1 MLNILVLGLGQCGN
15 RILDAMNREAFGR
28 GGAFAKY
35 YTRQK
40 FPASVKTIAINTAIN
55 DLKGLVDT
63 RAKDRLHVPHLHG
76 VGANRTLGKR
86 VFEDNKEII
95 MSEIDKRGAF
105 DLIFIITSAAGGSGS
120 SFAPLLVREL
130 KETYTN
136 APVICIA
143 VLPFREEGSIFLQNA
158 AFCLKDLVEEKPA
171 GVLLVDNQYLKK
183 YAGDIKSAY
192 DKINTTTARRL
203 LFLIEALNSEML
215 MVTDLGDLKTVMNGG
230 IGIGTMGFYEASKDS
245 TIKSAILGSLKP
257 SGLLFPT
264 NVYKEGARAMLII
277 KGDKK
282 YLDLDLI
289 TKTIEELSTEV
300 GQVFKGVL
308 IQKGRPRV
316 LSLFTLNSVPE
327 LEKLYATAAEAIR
340 FEKERQN
347 QSKSQLDSA
356 FSHIEDLEP
365 IY

>member
-15 RILDAMNREAFGR
+15 RILDAMNREAFGS
-28 GGAFAKY
+28 GGTFAKY

-63 RAKDRLHVPHLHG
+63 RAEDRLHVPYLHG
-76 VGANRTLGKR
+76 VGANRTLGKQ
-86 VFEDNKEII
+86 VFEDNKEMI
-95 MSEIDKRGAF
+95 MSEVDRRGSF
-105 DLIFIITSAAGGSGS
+105 DLIFLITSAAGGSGS

-130 KETYTN
+130 KNAYN
-136 APVICIA
+136 APIICIA

-158 AFCLKDLVEEKPA
+158 AFCLKDLVEAKST
-171 GVLLVDNQYLKK
+171 GVLLVDNQYLMK
-183 YAGDIKSAY
+183 YSGDIKSAY

-245 TIKSAILGSLKP
+245 TIKSAILGSFKP
-257 SGLLFPT
+257 SGLLFPVS
-264 NVYKEGARAMLII
+264 VYKEGARAMLII

-282 YLDLDLI
+282 YLDLDQI
-289 TKTIEELSTEV
+289 TKTIEELSKEI
-300 GQVFKGVL
+300 GQVFKGVHV
-308 IQKGRPRV
+308 QKGRPRV
-316 LSLFTLNSVPE
+316 LSLITLNSVPE
-327 LEKLYATAAEAIR
+327 LEKLYAAVSESIR
-340 FEKERQN
+340 SEREMRDR
-347 QSKSQLDSA
+347 SKSQLEGA
-356 FSHIEDLEP
+356 FSHIDDLEP